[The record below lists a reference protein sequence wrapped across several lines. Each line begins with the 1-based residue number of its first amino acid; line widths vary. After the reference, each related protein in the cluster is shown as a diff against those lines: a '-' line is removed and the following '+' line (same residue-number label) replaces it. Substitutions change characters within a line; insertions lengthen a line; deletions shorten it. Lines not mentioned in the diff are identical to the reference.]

1 MRRHAWNCDLSTKP
15 GTDILTNRH
24 IYIYI
29 YIVYIYPLSAHSRGH
44 CMIRLNSPFR
54 LSQHSP
60 HLDDCCIQSR
70 LGLSSGSALHLAD
83 QVQASRK
90 GYPSQCGKNPPVL
103 RTWRAD
109 ILSEIRFAKN
119 PLRSAQWP
127 CLRRLRSRHPCSQSW
142 HDMWH
147 VDDQEVGG
155 LGGGHPKKSLCNPM
169 TFNSWSL

>member
-24 IYIYI
+24 IYILYI
-29 YIVYIYPLSAHSRGH
+29 YIYPLSAHSRGH

-109 ILSEIRFAKN
+109 ILSEIRFAKTLFVQPN
-119 PLRSAQWP
+119 GLVFGGSDLVIHARRAGTICGMLMTKRS
-127 CLRRLRSRHPCSQSW
+127 
-142 HDMWH
+142 
-147 VDDQEVGG
+147 VG
-155 LGGGHPKKSLCNPM
+155 LGEGTPKNPCAIR
-169 TFNSWSL
+169 